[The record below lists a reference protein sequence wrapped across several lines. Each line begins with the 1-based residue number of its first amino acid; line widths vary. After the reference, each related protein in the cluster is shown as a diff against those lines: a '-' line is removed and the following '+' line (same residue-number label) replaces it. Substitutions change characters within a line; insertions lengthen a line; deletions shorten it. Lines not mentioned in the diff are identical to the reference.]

1 MRTNLNGRFAG
12 RSFSDFNP
20 SALLSLGFRSM
31 EIRTAL
37 SPAVTIDLTQA
48 GGSGGGLM
56 NMLKPAV
63 ILDGG
68 TLGRIELAPYGVP
81 PPIPIGM
88 LVIGGMVVLGT
99 LMLGSAV
106 FGNKKCPA

>member
-1 MRTNLNGRFAG
+1 MG
-12 RSFSDFNP
+12 DFNP
-20 SALLSLGFRSM
+20 SALLSLGFRTM

-48 GGSGGGLM
+48 GGGGGGLM
-56 NMLKPAV
+56 NMLRPAV

-68 TLGRIELAPYGVP
+68 AMGRIELAPFGIP

-88 LVIGGMVVLGT
+88 LVVGGMVVFGT
-99 LMLGSAV
+99 LMLGGAL
-106 FGNKKCPA
+106 FGRKS